1 MIRSI
6 PVKMYPYHEF
16 LGTAFY
22 GKNRPTWKIPEAF
35 TENVPYAVW
44 DFLQKKNL
52 FDVIGHQMHSH
63 YCGVDF
69 EKPAVKLRPLSNL
82 MRQKLT
88 ASGVDT
94 WRSKA
99 KEAFQTLMS
108 QYAVF
113 ECSMNALAWNAAEE
127 EIRHTVREEAAMT
140 IDEAKKRLTV
150 ACKADDLRQIRAA
163 VESIVLRAIDRI
175 DREINGTSDFVKL
188 SPAMFYVLKQLG
200 LHGASRNISSEM
212 KLSYS
217 DQSQKLTISGLH
229 PEVCKVKAWI
239 LERNV
244 KMSRRQIA
252 LHPCLLEFLK
262 SEDPMD
268 MSHDLFTSQGISA
281 IYSIDSKGVL
291 LMGSSDT
298 ALADAEAQLNAVTF
312 VETVNVEDQRLLN
325 HQTWSD
331 LKQRLL
337 DTYNTA
343 KRKTVAI
350 QVDSG
355 KRAKVTV
362 VGFVNPVK
370 EVSRSLTEF
379 LVSNANV
386 QDTIRVRSR
395 AVIQFID
402 KKKMHELIRLA
413 KANDVFVKLEPERC
427 RVFFK
432 GTRTHVQKARP
443 CFEQLIN
450 GLCTDNFTVDK
461 PGAKKYFQTQGSLL
475 LFQML
480 QDSNCAVVLRPD
492 DWDDLEEEE
501 ETSEDEGES
510 VYCTVQTAR
519 GLLIKVSRGDIC
531 RISTDAVVNAANEEL
546 QHIGGLA
553 LALLKAAGPRLQTM
567 SNDHIVKNGR
577 LRPGDAVITGAADLP
592 CKFVIHAV
600 GPRFSDTD
608 KTTSVSRLKL
618 AVRESL
624 RQAEV
629 AKCSTVALP
638 AISSGV
644 FGFPLELCAEAIAKT
659 LREFCDGPH
668 GPRSLTEIHLVDNVG
683 NTVTV
688 LAKAVN
694 KQFLDLGPTLTL
706 PPQGGRSSR
715 AAKR

>member
-1 MIRSI
+1 
-6 PVKMYPYHEF
+6 
-16 LGTAFY
+16 
-22 GKNRPTWKIPEAF
+22 
-35 TENVPYAVW
+35 
-44 DFLQKKNL
+44 
-52 FDVIGHQMHSH
+52 
-63 YCGVDF
+63 
-69 EKPAVKLRPLSNL
+69 
-82 MRQKLT
+82 
-88 ASGVDT
+88 
-94 WRSKA
+94 
-99 KEAFQTLMS
+99 
-108 QYAVF
+108 
-113 ECSMNALAWNAAEE
+113 
-127 EIRHTVREEAAMT
+127 
-140 IDEAKKRLTV
+140 
-150 ACKADDLRQIRAA
+150 
-163 VESIVLRAIDRI
+163 
-175 DREINGTSDFVKL
+175 
-188 SPAMFYVLKQLG
+188 
-200 LHGASRNISSEM
+200 
-212 KLSYS
+212 
-217 DQSQKLTISGLH
+217 
-229 PEVCKVKAWI
+229 
-239 LERNV
+239 
-244 KMSRRQIA
+244 
-252 LHPCLLEFLK
+252 
-262 SEDPMD
+262 
-268 MSHDLFTSQGISA
+268 
-281 IYSIDSKGVL
+281 
-291 LMGSSDT
+291 MGSSDT

-379 LVSNANV
+379 LVSN
-386 QDTIRVRSR
+386 
-395 AVIQFID
+395 
-402 KKKMHELIRLA
+402 
-413 KANDVFVKLEPERC
+413 
-427 RVFFK
+427 
-432 GTRTHVQKARP
+432 
-443 CFEQLIN
+443 
-450 GLCTDNFTVDK
+450 
-461 PGAKKYFQTQGSLL
+461 
-475 LFQML
+475 
-480 QDSNCAVVLRPD
+480 
-492 DWDDLEEEE
+492 
-501 ETSEDEGES
+501 
-510 VYCTVQTAR
+510 TAR

-659 LREFCDGPH
+659 LREFCDSPH